1 MSETDPEYGEQGYS
15 EQHAGDVG
23 ARRTTVGMPTD
34 HESVN
39 VPPTRPGAAENAT
52 KAEAARQEHE
62 TFIPEPPLVD
72 DRTEAAEAREGETES
87 LRAESATDDDDEEED
102 DVHKNIKE
110 TRQELGDTVA
120 ALADKADVKGRA
132 NDAAEAAKGK
142 ATEVAGVAKDKAAVV
157 AEVAK
162 DKAAVV
168 AEVAKDKAA
177 VVAEVAKDKAA
188 VVADVA
194 KDKAAEVADKVR
206 DVTPDQVKEA
216 ADKVTTEARKRP
228 VLAIAAAGALVA
240 LVLRRIM
247 RRNKSK

>member
-39 VPPTRPGAAENAT
+39 VPPTRPGAVENAM

-62 TFIPEPPLVD
+62 TFIPEPPVVD
-72 DRTEAAEAREGETES
+72 ERTEAVGAREGETES
-87 LRAESATDDDDEEED
+87 VRAEHANDEDEEED
-102 DVHKNIKE
+102 DVHKNIKD

-142 ATEVAGVAKDKAAVV
+142 ATEVAGVAKDKAVEV

-162 DKAAVV
+162 DKAAAV
-168 AEVAKDKAA
+168 AELAKDKA
-177 VVAEVAKDKAA
+177 V

-206 DVTPDQVKEA
+206 DVTPDQVKDA

-228 VLAIAAAGALVA
+228 VLVIAAAGALVA

-247 RRNKSK
+247 RRNRSK

>member
-39 VPPTRPGAAENAT
+39 VPPTRPGAAENAM

-62 TFIPEPPLVD
+62 IFIPEPPVAD
-72 DRTEAAEAREGETES
+72 ERTEAAGAREGKTEP
-87 LRAESATDDDDEEED
+87 LGAESANDDEEED
-102 DVHKNIKE
+102 DVHKNIKD
-110 TRQELGDTVA
+110 TRQELGNTVA

-142 ATEVAGVAKDKAAVV
+142 VTEVAGVAKDKAAVV

-162 DKAAVV
+162 DKAVVV
-168 AEVAKDKAA
+168 AELAKDKA
-177 VVAEVAKDKAA
+177 VE
-188 VVADVA
+188 VADVA

-206 DVTPDQVKEA
+206 DVTPDQVKGA

-228 VLAIAAAGALVA
+228 VLAIVAAGALVA
-240 LVLRRIM
+240 LVLRRIV
-247 RRNKSK
+247 RRNRSK

>member
-1 MSETDPEYGEQGYS
+1 MSETDPEYGEQGFS

-39 VPPTRPGAAENAT
+39 VPPTRPGAVENAM
-52 KAEAARQEHE
+52 KAEAARREHE
-62 TFIPEPPLVD
+62 TFIPEPALVD
-72 DRTEAAEAREGETES
+72 ERTEAAGAREGETES
-87 LRAESATDDDDEEED
+87 VRAKHASDEDEEED
-102 DVHKNIKE
+102 DVHKNIKD

-142 ATEVAGVAKDKAAVV
+142 ATEVAGVAKDKAAAV
-157 AEVAK
+157 AELAK
-162 DKAAVV
+162 DKAV
-168 AEVAKDKAA
+168 
-177 VVAEVAKDKAA
+177 

-194 KDKAAEVADKVR
+194 KDKAAEAAHKVR
-206 DVTPDQVKEA
+206 DVTPDQVKDA

-228 VLAIAAAGALVA
+228 VLVIAAAGALVA

-247 RRNKSK
+247 RRNRSK